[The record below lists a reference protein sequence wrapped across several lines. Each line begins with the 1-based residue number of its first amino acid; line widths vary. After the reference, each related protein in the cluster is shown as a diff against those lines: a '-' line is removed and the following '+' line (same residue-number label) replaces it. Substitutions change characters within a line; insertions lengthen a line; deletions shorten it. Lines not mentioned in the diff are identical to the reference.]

1 MREGCGG
8 TCGMWHEMRCHEMR
22 CCVFLCR
29 LALALA
35 PSSFPDAL
43 ATLLSRRRS
52 LYSIPVLHSCI
63 PFLYSLHSVS
73 SPSRGWGIGV
83 RRFVALSLFSVS
95 LYCSARARARTR
107 FAPTHP
113 CTHACAHTH
122 AHTRTHM
129 HARTGRPRRLNGCG
143 TRAVGEMTLLL
154 AHASRASLGS
164 TRVRAGR
171 WRAG

>member
-1 MREGCGG
+1 MPRGLCERRRVLREGCGG
-8 TCGMWHEMRCHEMR
+8 TCGMWHEMRCDEMP
-22 CCVFLCR
+22 CCVFLFR

-35 PSSFPDAL
+35 PSSFPDGL

-95 LYCSARARARTR
+95 LYCSPSIVLRARAREH
-107 FAPTHP
+107 ALHQPTHARTRAR
-113 CTHACAHTH
+113 THTHTH
-122 AHTRTHM
+122 AHTCTL
-129 HARTGRPRRLNGCG
+129 AL
-143 TRAVGEMTLLL
+143 AV
-154 AHASRASLGS
+154 LG
-164 TRVRAGR
+164 G
-171 WRAG
+171 